1 MYDYELHGLVICIV
15 IHSRIIRDMNTVKS
29 ETDFYM
35 KKADRKSAE
44 KIYREK
50 AGGIL
55 CVLTR
60 NEG

>member
-29 ETDFYM
+29 ETDFIRKRRIENQQ
-35 KKADRKSAE
+35 KKYIGK
-44 KIYREK
+44 KQ
-50 AGGIL
+50 GGIL